1 MVISQSPYSSSLDM
15 SEEAESPDLMV
26 AEPHSRALQSA
37 ARALQEYKNVSNI
50 RPNQIEFL
58 NLDRDCTLNHK
69 KREVIDRMMS
79 TITNPSV
86 ECVFDTDDLMI
97 AFDLITRAL
106 ITRVIA
112 KDYNEISNFRNNI
125 QNVFR
130 RAIHMKMHNIMQY
143 MMLVDVSEEEH
154 LEFESDSIVLI
165 QNYVA
170 DLFGTFDV
178 FCGLS
183 VPICDEREYLYL
195 LKKNSDLSD
204 VTKSADVDDVDGVD
218 DAGDVSDSYAPL
230 IEIYRHSK
238 SDCCGC
244 NFTNTMSRRSVC
256 NLPAELVYSNLTS
269 LFVNDEDMTQLKL
282 IELVVGKSDLS
293 DSHNQNLNSLLPE
306 HLRGPTRRTKTTI
319 RSRERGRYQQSKDRQ
334 NNRGKYGR
342 RLYPPHLQPGT
353 VNGMP
358 TMVSGV
364 STPDQKRVPEGA
376 PRGRRKLTA
385 DTNMSWRRPKGV
397 K

>member
-1 MVISQSPYSSSLDM
+1 M
-15 SEEAESPDLMV
+15 SEEAESSDLVV

-50 RPNQIEFL
+50 RPNQTEFL
-58 NLDRDCTLNHK
+58 NLDHDCTLNHK

-86 ECVFDTDDLMI
+86 ECVFDIDDLMI

-112 KDYNEISNFRNNI
+112 KDYNEISNFRNNV

-130 RAIHMKMHNIMQY
+130 RAIHMKMHNMMQY
-143 MMLVDVSEEEH
+143 MMLVDVSREEH
-154 LEFESDSIVLI
+154 LEFESDSIALI

-183 VPICDEREYLYL
+183 VSICDEREYLYL
-195 LKKNSDLSD
+195 LKKNSDLVD
-204 VTKSADVDDVDGVD
+204 VTKNVDVAESVHVTESADVMDGVD
-218 DAGDVSDSYAPL
+218 GADDTCDVSDSYALL

-238 SDCCGC
+238 SGCCGC
-244 NFTNTMSRRSVC
+244 NFTNTMPRRSVC

-269 LFVNDEDMTQLKL
+269 LFVSDEDMTQLKL

-306 HLRGPTRRTKTTI
+306 HLRGPTRKTKTTI
-319 RSRERGRYQQSKDRQ
+319 RSRERGRDQQSKDRQ
-334 NNRGKYGR
+334 NNREKYAR
-342 RLYPPHLQPGT
+342 RLHPPHLRPGT
-353 VNGMP
+353 ANGMP

-364 STPDQKRVPEGA
+364 SAPDQKRVPEGA

-385 DTNMSWRRPKGV
+385 DTNMSWRRPKGI